1 MVTIGQLA
9 AYAGVT
15 VRAVRHYHRIGLLP
29 EPERNESGYRT
40 YDAEAVVRLIQI
52 HTLAGAGV
60 PLARVQELLD
70 ADPDAFADGLG
81 QIDRDLRCEIRRLQA
96 SRRRLAELAD
106 GQDPALPP
114 SVVGYLDR
122 LRDLGVD
129 ERYIQLERNGWIM
142 IAAQVPDRIDSV
154 VERKHADLNDPT
166 TVRLYQLLSGALNW
180 SVDDPRIVEVADC
193 LEQLMVRAVQ
203 AGEVDDLGLDDGF
216 VDLLDT
222 ASVQTSPVALR
233 LRTILEE
240 RGWNGWIR
248 TERVPTGRRTISGRP
263 SELPTI
269 ERWSVRRT
277 P

>member
-1 MVTIGQLA
+1 MLTIGQLA

-40 YDAEAVVRLIQI
+40 YDADAVVRLIQI

-70 ADPDAFADGLG
+70 ADPDAFADGID
-81 QIDRDLRCEIRRLQA
+81 QIDRQLGDEIRRLQA

-106 GQDPALPP
+106 GHDPALPP

-122 LRDLGVD
+122 LRGLGVD
-129 ERYIQLERNGWIM
+129 ERYIQLERNGWTM

-154 VERKHADLNDPT
+154 IERKHADLDDPT
-166 TVRLYQLLSGALNW
+166 TVKLYQLLSDGLNW
-180 SVDDPRIVEVADC
+180 SVDDPRIIEVADY
-193 LEQLMVRAVQ
+193 LEQLMIRAVE

-216 VDLLDT
+216 VDLLDA
-222 ASVQTSPVALR
+222 ASVQTTPVALR
-233 LRTILEE
+233 LRTILEQ

-248 TERVPTGRRTISGRP
+248 TERVPTTEGHT
-263 SELPTI
+263 
-269 ERWSVRRT
+269 
-277 P
+277 